1 MGTESAGNIQESK
14 VLRQVCQEIRRTGKI
29 NDELKGTLDK
39 SFEKRSNQA
48 LALVEDDK
56 VRKYRFKPSGRTIWI
71 VRGRTSEYQVVPESM
86 FCTCDDYYFRVMGNK
101 RQLCYHLIAQCLA
114 EATGKYAQNEM
125 RDSDYAG
132 VTAKWKPFSRRA

>member
-1 MGTESAGNIQESK
+1 M
-14 VLRQVCQEIRRTGKI
+14 LRQVCQEIRLTGEI

-39 SFEKRSNQA
+39 SFAKRSNQA
-48 LALVEDDK
+48 LALVEGDK
-56 VRKYRFKPSGRTIWI
+56 VRKYRFKPSGRIIWI
-71 VRGRTSEYQVVPESM
+71 VRGRKSEYQVVPESM

-125 RDSDYAG
+125 ADSDYAG
-132 VTAKWKPFSRRA
+132 VTAKWKPFSRSA